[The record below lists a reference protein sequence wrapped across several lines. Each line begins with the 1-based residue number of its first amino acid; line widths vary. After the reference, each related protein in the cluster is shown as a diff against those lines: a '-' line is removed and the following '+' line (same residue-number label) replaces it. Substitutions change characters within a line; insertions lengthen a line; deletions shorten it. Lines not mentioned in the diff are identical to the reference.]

1 MADPLLSPDVLTVEA
16 VLRTHA
22 DVLDAA
28 VLGPGTLNAG
38 TVALVASD
46 GYATGPDLAD
56 HVAISLGFGE
66 VPATIA
72 LLPEIPMNGDRTVDV
87 GASRALLA
95 SWPAVYHFALPGTAR
110 ERQLAAIW
118 CRVLD
123 RPWIGVH
130 DDFIDVGGDSYRA
143 AVILTELTGI
153 GADVSV
159 GDLFEMGTIAGLA
172 ARIDS
177 CRD

>member
-1 MADPLLSPDVLTVEA
+1 MADPLLSPGVLTVEA
-16 VLRTHA
+16 VLRTHS

-28 VLGPGTLNAG
+28 VLGPGTLNEGA
-38 TVALVASD
+38 VALVVPD
-46 GYATGPDLAD
+46 GYATGPDLAE
-56 HVAISLGFGE
+56 HVAITLGFGE

-72 LLPEIPMNGDRTVDV
+72 LLPEIPTEGDGTVDV
-87 GASRALLA
+87 GASRALMEA
-95 SWPAVYHFALPGTAR
+95 WPAVYHFALPTTPT
-110 ERQLAAIW
+110 ERRLAAIW

-130 DDFIDVGGDSYRA
+130 DDFIDVGGDSYKA
-143 AVILTELTGI
+143 AIILTELTGI

-159 GDLFEMGTIAGLA
+159 GDLFEVGTIAGLA
-172 ARIDS
+172 ARIES